1 MLVLSRKFDES
12 IMIGDSV
19 VVRILS
25 IQDGQVKIGIEAPK
39 DVRILRREIYEE
51 IHRSNAQASKA
62 SKGAAM
68 KAAKMLQKKTL
79 PDGPGK
85 QKL

>member
-19 VVRILS
+19 VIKILS

-39 DVRILRREIYEE
+39 EVRILRREIYEE
-51 IHRSNAQASKA
+51 IHRSNAQAA
-62 SKGAAM
+62 KGFEGCRSESGED
-68 KAAKMLQKKTL
+68 AAKGNSRRRN
-79 PDGPGK
+79 PDK
-85 QKL
+85 

>member
-19 VVRILS
+19 VIKILS

-39 DVRILRREIYEE
+39 DVRILRREIYDE
-51 IHRSNAQASKA
+51 INLSNTQAAKGSKNSA
-62 SKGAAM
+62 IRV
-68 KAAKMLQKKTL
+68 AKMLQKRF
-79 PDGPGK
+79 PSEDPGNEK
-85 QKL
+85 S

>member
-19 VVRILS
+19 VIKVLS

-39 DVRILRREIYEE
+39 DIRILRREIYDE
-51 IHRSNAQASKA
+51 IQRSNAQAAKA

-68 KAAKMLQKKTL
+68 KAAKMLQTKIP
-79 PDGPGK
+79 PDESGR
-85 QKL
+85 

>member
-19 VVRILS
+19 VIKVLA

-51 IHRSNAQASKA
+51 IHKSNAQAAKA

-68 KAAKMLQKKTL
+68 KAAKMLQTKI
-79 PDGPGK
+79 PPGDSSR
-85 QKL
+85 

>member
-19 VVRILS
+19 VVKVLS

-39 DVRILRREIYEE
+39 EVRILRREIYEE
-51 IHRSNAQASKA
+51 IHRSNAQAAKA
-62 SKGAAM
+62 SKSAAM
-68 KAAKMLQKKTL
+68 KAAKMLQKKSS
-79 PDGPGK
+79 PDNSGR
-85 QKL
+85 

>member
-19 VVRILS
+19 LVKILS

-39 DVRILRREIYEE
+39 DVRIFRKEIYEE
-51 IHRSNAQASKA
+51 VHQSNAQASKA
-62 SKGAAM
+62 SKGSAM
-68 KAAKMLQKKTL
+68 KAARMLQKKA
-79 PDGPGK
+79 PPAEPGG
-85 QKL
+85 

>member
-19 VVRILS
+19 VIKVLS

-51 IHRSNAQASKA
+51 IHRSNAQAAKA
-62 SKGAAM
+62 SKSAAV
-68 KAAKMLQKKTL
+68 KAAKLLQTKIP
-79 PDGPGK
+79 PDDSGR
-85 QKL
+85 

>member
-19 VVRILS
+19 VIKILS

-39 DVRILRREIYEE
+39 EVRILRSEIYEE
-51 IHRSNAQASKA
+51 IHQSNIKAAKA
-62 SKGAAM
+62 SKGAAV
-68 KAAKMLQKKTL
+68 KAAKMLQKKVS
-79 PDGPGK
+79 PDDPGK
-85 QKL
+85 

>member
-19 VVRILS
+19 VIKVLS

-51 IHRSNAQASKA
+51 IHRSNAQAAKA
-62 SKGAAM
+62 SKSAAI
-68 KAAKMLQKKTL
+68 KAAKMLQTKIP
-79 PDGPGK
+79 PDDSGR
-85 QKL
+85 